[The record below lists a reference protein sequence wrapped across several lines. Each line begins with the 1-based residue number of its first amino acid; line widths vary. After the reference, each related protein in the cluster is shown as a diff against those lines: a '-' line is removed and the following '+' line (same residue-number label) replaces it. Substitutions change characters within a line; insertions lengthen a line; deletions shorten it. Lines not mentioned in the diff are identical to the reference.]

1 MVIHLSEDFHHA
13 EVFSGVRAIDESSA
27 RCDRAVEAEHV
38 EGFVR
43 ALEPSVEDVR
53 EPVERLAV
61 ALVESL
67 GIGMYTGREGVRRRL
82 EAAIWGGSRGGETLT
97 YFLAGKSARIG
108 RAMRRGAHLELGH
121 EHLPRVLQRMKRRPD
136 QTRVV
141 HRSFRTQRGRRP
153 SPRRPPKGAL
163 TGLHGFGG

>member
-1 MVIHLSEDFHHA
+1 MSFVVVIHLSEDFHHA

-67 GIGMYTGREGVRRRL
+67 GIVCTREGKGVRRRRRL
-82 EAAIWGGSRGGETLT
+82 RFGAGAA
-97 YFLAGKSARIG
+97 
-108 RAMRRGAHLELGH
+108 GA
-121 EHLPRVLQRMKRRPD
+121 KR
-136 QTRVV
+136 
-141 HRSFRTQRGRRP
+141 
-153 SPRRPPKGAL
+153 
-163 TGLHGFGG
+163 